1 MQFSEIKSGQ
11 MCENYIF
18 QCYHISDLNFLCSAL
33 TKNIETLWHRTKKV
47 IKMTISP
54 LFFFFTKTGIYL
66 WLWHF
71 LIILLSKFFP
81 NKVLF
86 LWWHSFST
94 KTHWS
99 FKCTYIVLQAS
110 KRSVLCIW
118 NECMIGHNF
127 TFVAC
132 DCAPFWKHYYKIN
145 FSYVH
150 TWDDQ
155 CFTKTCHIVT
165 YESM

>member
-1 MQFSEIKSGQ
+1 MNQGNFAKVTFSNAITFRTLISCVLRWQKKYRMLMAQ
-11 MCENYIF
+11 NQKCDKKWL
-18 QCYHISDLNFLCSAL
+18 HI
-33 TKNIETLWHRTKKV
+33 H
-47 IKMTISP
+47 ISP
-54 LFFFFTKTGIYL
+54 LFTKIGIYL
-66 WLWHF
+66 FKLWHF
-71 LIILLSKFFP
+71 LIIFLSKFFP

-145 FSYVH
+145 FS
-150 TWDDQ
+150 
-155 CFTKTCHIVT
+155 
-165 YESM
+165 